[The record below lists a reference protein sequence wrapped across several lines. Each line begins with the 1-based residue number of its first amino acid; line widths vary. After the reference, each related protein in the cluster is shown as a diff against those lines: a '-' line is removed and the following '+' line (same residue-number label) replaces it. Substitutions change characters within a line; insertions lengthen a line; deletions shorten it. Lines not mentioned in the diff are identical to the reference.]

1 MADSPIIRP
10 GARRPSIPQGSPMKS
25 RLDRRAA
32 EKETSW
38 KKEWAKDPD
47 YSDRDER

>member
-10 GARRPSIPQGSPMKS
+10 RARRPSIPQGSPMKS
-25 RLDRRAA
+25 RLDRRAT

-38 KKEWAKDPD
+38 KKEWAKDVNT
-47 YSDRDER
+47 SEHGER